1 MRTAK
6 NAAWLTASRLTT
18 DFLGFL
24 LLVAISRRFG
34 PSGTGA
40 YAYGFAVAGLISIG
54 GTLGL
59 DEYGIREYARLPE
72 SDRPRLL
79 ANLIGT
85 QGFMI
90 AVALVALAG
99 YLLVTRPGRE
109 TAVIIVLL
117 STYLL
122 AGALGRT
129 LFVPAFAH
137 QAMALPAVAEMAC
150 RGGAI
155 AVALLL
161 MIWLKAPLVI
171 ALLGFPVGGLVLSG
185 VATASA
191 LRHGRSLSL
200 STSWLAV
207 ASTARAAWP
216 FAASEVVMQIY
227 ARADLIMLSLI
238 IGTASAGIY
247 ASAFKFVE
255 VGVMPLVFLGVA
267 AYPRLS
273 RLFEPDP
280 RGFTEL
286 ATDLLRG
293 TLFLGGL
300 LAWALYFLVPVAIVP
315 LFGDRFTAA
324 APIVRIMAG
333 LALLSAAEIVLVRVM
348 LAAHLQLARLRL
360 LALGT
365 GLNVALN
372 LILIPLFQIRGAA
385 IAWILTLAVINAL
398 YAKALH
404 DCLAS
409 RRLLSVFGAYA
420 LATGC
425 GFGLGMVSA
434 RWAAAGWVPAA
445 VSLATFVI
453 AAVATGLVPVNPA
466 KLSWLSARRERGRS
480 DQIEP

>member
-1 MRTAK
+1 LRTAR
-6 NAAWLTASRLTT
+6 NAAWLTATRLAA
-18 DFLGFL
+18 DLLSFL
-24 LLVAISRRFG
+24 LFVAISRHFG
-34 PSGTGA
+34 PDGTGA

-79 ANLIGT
+79 ANLLGT

-90 AVALVALAG
+90 AVALLALAG

-109 TAVIIVLL
+109 AAVIIVLL

-122 AGALGRT
+122 TGALART

-137 QAMALPAVAEMAC
+137 QAMAMPAVAEMAC
-150 RGGAI
+150 RGGAV

-171 ALLGFPVGGLVLSG
+171 ALLGFPVAGLVLSG

-191 LRHGRSLSL
+191 SRHARSLSL
-200 STSWLAV
+200 STSWPAV
-207 ASTARAAWP
+207 ASTVRAAWP

-238 IGTASAGIY
+238 IGTTAAGIY
-247 ASAFKFVE
+247 ASGFKFVE

-280 RGFTEL
+280 HGFTEF
-286 ATDLLRG
+286 ATGLLRG

-315 LFGDRFTAA
+315 LFGDRFASA

-333 LALLSAAEIVLVRVM
+333 LALLSAAEIALVRVM
-348 LAAHLQLARLRL
+348 LAAHLQLARFRL
-360 LALGT
+360 LAIGT

-372 LILIPLFQIRGAA
+372 LFLIPLFQIRGAVG
-385 IAWILTLAVINAL
+385 AWILTLAVIDVL
-398 YAKALH
+398 YAKALQ
-404 DCLAS
+404 DCLAF
-409 RRLLSVFGAYA
+409 RRWLSIFGAYA
-420 LATGC
+420 VAAAC
-425 GFGLGMVSA
+425 GLGMGLVSA

-445 VSLATFVI
+445 VSLVAFVM
-453 AAVATGLVPVNPA
+453 AAVATRLVPVKPPE
-466 KLSWLSARRERGRS
+466 LRWLSALREWGRS
-480 DQIEP
+480 DQVEP

>member
-6 NAAWLTASRLTT
+6 NAAWLTATRLAA
-18 DFLGFL
+18 DLLGFL
-24 LLVAISRRFG
+24 LFVAISRHFG
-34 PSGTGA
+34 PDGTGA

-79 ANLIGT
+79 ANLLGT

-90 AVALVALAG
+90 AVALLALAG

-117 STYLL
+117 STYQLT
-122 AGALGRT
+122 GALSRT

-137 QAMALPAVAEMAC
+137 QAMAMPAVAEMAC
-150 RGGAI
+150 RGGAV
-155 AVALLL
+155 AVALVLT
-161 MIWLKAPLVI
+161 IWVKAPLVI
-171 ALLGFPVGGLVLSG
+171 ALVGFPVAGLVLSG

-191 LRHGRSLSL
+191 SRHARSLSL
-200 STSWLAV
+200 PTSWLAV
-207 ASTARAAWP
+207 ASTVRAAWP
-216 FAASEVVMQIY
+216 FAASEVVMQVY

-238 IGTASAGIY
+238 IGTATAGIY

-255 VGVMPLVFLGVA
+255 VGVMPVVFLGVA

-273 RLFEPDP
+273 RLFQADP
-280 RGFTEL
+280 RGFTEF
-286 ATDLLRG
+286 ATDVLRG

-300 LAWALYFLVPVAIVP
+300 LAWALYFVVPVAIVP
-315 LFGDRFTAA
+315 LFGDRFTSA

-333 LALLSAAEIVLVRVM
+333 LALLFAAEIVLVRVM
-348 LAAHLQLARLRL
+348 LAAHLQLARFRL

-372 LILIPLFQIRGAA
+372 LFLIPLFQIRGAVG
-385 IAWILTLAVINAL
+385 AWILTLAVIDAL

-420 LATGC
+420 LAVGC
-425 GFGLGMVSA
+425 GFGAGLVSA
-434 RWAAAGWVPAA
+434 GWATAGWVPAA
-445 VSLATFVI
+445 VALGAFVI
-453 AAVATGLVPVNPA
+453 AAIVTRLAPVKPA
-466 KLSWLSARRERGRS
+466 ELLWLSSRRKWGRS
-480 DQIEP
+480 DQVEP